1 MKLTDFALIFMGVT
15 LPIIIIVYVNIS
27 FTIKAQEQ
35 EMYFQK
41 IINIA
46 VQDAANEMKEVENSD
61 ASIDYGYS
69 GTEDKKVSVNSQ
81 VAVDAFLNS
90 LYNNFGIDGNETAK
104 HYLQLFI
111 PAIAIIDYD
120 GVQVSSIESYKET
133 DISGVTKDVTKHALK
148 PKSYYSYT
156 YSIIRRGGVLEIVD
170 GNNTSGGILLSTHTV
185 DFSMDD
191 YITHRGVDYTSGI
204 KTLETKSFYIEDS
217 KNNSDLYA
225 GSSESFRETIVKKL
239 LEQKQNTIVNTVIR
253 EMGYAINAN
262 NSYAKSAGIEYTF
275 TFPAVSSEDLNNSVE
290 NIGMLAFVQG
300 LSIGNR
306 YLNTKA
312 YGLSKLELATRFY
325 LTVPNALNSKYNM
338 NLYHKD
344 INCPEY
350 NAANKNN
357 IAPRYLLT
365 KQQASIAK
373 VTFKDLAGTTYQ
385 TEGFYPCPI
394 CNP

>member
-1 MKLTDFALIFMGVT
+1 MGVT

-69 GTEDKKVSVNSQ
+69 GAEDKKVSVNSQ

-90 LYNNFGIDGNETAK
+90 LYNNFGINGNETAK
-104 HYLQLFI
+104 HYLQLFV

-120 GVQVSSIESYKET
+120 GVQVSSIESYKEIN
-133 DISGVTKDVTKHALK
+133 ISGVTTDVTKHALK

-156 YSIIRRGGVLEIVD
+156 YSIVRRGGVLEMVD
-170 GNNTSGGILLSTHTV
+170 GNNTGGATLLSTHTV

-191 YITHRGVDYTSGI
+191 YITHRGVDYSSGTKI
-204 KTLETKSFYIEDS
+204 LETKSFYIEDATLNYMNV
-217 KNNSDLYA
+217 KNNADLYA
-225 GSSESFRETIVKKL
+225 SAPESFSETVVKKL

-262 NSYAKSAGIEYTF
+262 NSYAKSAGIQYTF
-275 TFPAVSSEDLNNSVE
+275 TFPPVSSEDLNNSVE

-300 LSIGNR
+300 LSIGNK

-325 LTVPNALNSKYNM
+325 LTVPNALDSKYKM

-350 NAANKNN
+350 NAANKNS

-365 KQQASIAK
+365 KQQASIAR
-373 VTFKDLAGTTYQ
+373 VTFKDLAGVTHETA
-385 TEGFYPCPI
+385 GFYPCPI